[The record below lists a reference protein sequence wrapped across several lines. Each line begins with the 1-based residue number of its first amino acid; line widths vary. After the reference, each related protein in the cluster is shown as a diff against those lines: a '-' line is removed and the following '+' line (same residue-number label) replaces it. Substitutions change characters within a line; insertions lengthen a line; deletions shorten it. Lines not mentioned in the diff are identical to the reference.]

1 MSNLQQ
7 VLRNLRQRNQQQQ
20 ADSAVSS
27 SPVESQQTISDSSN
41 ERLATNLVHR
51 YLTTSLSFS
60 DYKLIAEWL
69 GCYRYECKPLN
80 KRMLETED
88 RRILEYLVNH
98 TQLTVTEIYH
108 KLIFLKDLHY
118 GLKTTTTKLFISPDI
133 SQLP

>member
-20 ADSAVSS
+20 ADSAVFS
-27 SPVESQQTISDSSN
+27 SPAELQQTTSS

-60 DYKLIAEWL
+60 DYKTLAEWL

-80 KRMLETED
+80 KRILETED

-118 GLKTTTTKLFISPDI
+118 GLKTTTTKLFISTDI

>member
-20 ADSAVSS
+20 ADSTASS
-27 SPVESQQTISDSSN
+27 SPAESQQTISK
-41 ERLATNLVHR
+41 ERLASNLVHR
-51 YLTTSLSFS
+51 YLTTSLSFHE
-60 DYKLIAEWL
+60 YKTLAEWL

-80 KRMLETED
+80 KRILETED
-88 RRILEYLVNH
+88 RRILEYLVNN
-98 TQLTVTEIYH
+98 TELTVTEIYH

-118 GLKTTTTKLFISPDI
+118 GLKTTTTKLFISPDT

>member
-27 SPVESQQTISDSSN
+27 SPAESQQTISSSS
-41 ERLATNLVHR
+41 ERLASNLTHR
-51 YLTTSLSFS
+51 YLTTSMTFS
-60 DYKLIAEWL
+60 DYKTLAEWL
-69 GCYRYECKPLN
+69 GCYRYECRPLN
-80 KRMLETED
+80 KRVLETED
-88 RRILEYLVNH
+88 RKILEYLVNN